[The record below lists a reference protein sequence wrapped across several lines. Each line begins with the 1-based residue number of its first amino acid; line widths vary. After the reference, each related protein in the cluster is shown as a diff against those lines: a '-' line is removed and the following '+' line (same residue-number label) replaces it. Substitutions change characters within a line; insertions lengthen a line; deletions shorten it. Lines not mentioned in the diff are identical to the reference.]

1 LDKAIE
7 SIPDLVISDL
17 MMPEM
22 DGVEMCERLKKDT
35 RTNHIP
41 LIMLTAKAD
50 RESKLESLETGAD
63 DYIIKPFDAE
73 ELEVR
78 VSNLIELRKY

>member
-1 LDKAIE
+1 
-7 SIPDLVISDL
+7 
-17 MMPEM
+17 
-22 DGVEMCERLKKDT
+22 MCERLKKDT

-41 LIMLTAKAD
+41 LIMLTARAD

-78 VSNLIELRKY
+78 VRNLIELRKY